1 MRKNRKKAPDTR
13 YEGADSVDSLVFY
26 VAIALLVLIPIAFSP
41 LVYFKYSLPKFVV
54 LLVGSS
60 FLVLFLTIK
69 ASRSPSRVGEHT
81 RLFGS
86 PLVWTV
92 CLYFFV
98 VAASTA
104 FGVSPLASL
113 FGSHFNYM
121 GLLTRVCFLAVLIAL
136 IVGIGASEKR
146 LKATFWAM
154 TSTGG
159 LVAIY
164 AVAQS
169 FGFEPFVPRSLYT
182 FASPDGPVVRVEAT
196 LGHSDYLGHFLLYT
210 TPLAAGLAI
219 GAPGLSR
226 LVAGLSAVLSIVAI
240 VFSGT
245 RGAWLGVIIG
255 MAVFGALELK
265 RGVLGLKLSKHRVLL
280 AAALVSTLLL
290 ISIVVLSPAFRSV
303 THRARALITEGT
315 SSSGRALLW
324 RDSLRMLPSLPL
336 VGSGPEGFRKAFLAF
351 KSRELSRLNPRANNE
366 SSHNAYLDAAV
377 SYGLAAAALYVAIIV
392 STFVLFI
399 RARRRAQTRELRIVV
414 SGLVSSFAAVMVHSI
429 FIFDQIT
436 TGLYFFAY
444 VAVAQAITNVTSGN
458 ERAGSIPKAQASLRS
473 GRHSAATLKA
483 DAPRRLSSAGQMAI
497 AGSCLLVAA
506 SIWYSAGLVR
516 SDIAYR
522 ELLGPTASIDADQVT
537 VFGGRITSSPLP
549 TGAYDFLFARAVDT
563 LVRQLAVASN
573 ATPRLRLSGGDPN
586 ATRSRLLAL
595 GILHGEKSLADTL
608 TPELNY
614 SVLASLALAAGDVDR
629 LSHAASEAVRFDPNN
644 YYARWLLAESY
655 LVRGEREEAARQ
667 AEIALALYPRSP
679 EAASTLARARGT
691 GIVDDSS
698 IAEIMARSRD
708 LGHPPKR
715 SLEEVLELSR
725 KLVREGK
732 LQKART
738 KLLVAIG
745 RASSPCPDCHR
756 ELAIIYEKLGR
767 FTNAVAE
774 WETCIEQSPESS
786 AEEIK
791 AHLAALKRT
800 NGLPE

>member
-1 MRKNRKKAPDTR
+1 MRKNRKKAPDIR
-13 YEGADSVDSLVFY
+13 YEDGYSVDSLVFY
-26 VAIALLVLIPIAFSP
+26 VAIALLVLIPIAFSS

-69 ASRSPSRVGEHT
+69 ASRSASRAGE
-81 RLFGS
+81 RSSLFRS

-121 GLLTRVCFLAVLIAL
+121 GLLTRVCFLVVLIAL

-154 TSTGG
+154 TGTGG
-159 LVAIY
+159 LVATY

-169 FGFEPFVPRSLYT
+169 FGVEPFVPRSLYT

-210 TPLAAGLAI
+210 TPLGAGLAI
-219 GAPGLSR
+219 GAHGLSR
-226 LVAGLSAVLSIVAI
+226 LIAGLSAVLSIVAI

-245 RGAWLGVIIG
+245 RGAWLGIIIG
-255 MAVFGALELK
+255 MAVFVALELK
-265 RGVLGLKLSKHRVLL
+265 RGVLGLKLSKHRVLFT
-280 AAALVSTLLL
+280 AALVSTLLL
-290 ISIVVLSPAFRSV
+290 ISIVILSPAFRSV

-324 RDSLRMLPSLPL
+324 RDSLRMLPSMPL

-377 SYGLAAAALYVAIIV
+377 SYGLAGAALYGAIIV

-399 RARRRAQTRELRIVV
+399 RARRRPQPRELRIVM
-414 SGLVSSFAAVMVHSI
+414 SGLVASFVAVMVHNV
-429 FIFDQIT
+429 FIFDQIS

-444 VAVAQAITNVTSGN
+444 VAVAQAITNVTSGS
-458 ERAGSIPKAQASLRS
+458 ERAGSIPKAQSSSRS
-473 GRHSAATLKA
+473 GRHIALKA
-483 DAPRRLSSAGQMAI
+483 DAPRRLSSAGKTAV

-516 SDIAYR
+516 SDVAHR
-522 ELLGPTASIDADQVT
+522 ELLDSTASIDADQVT
-537 VFGGRITSSPLP
+537 MSGGRITSSPLP

-563 LVRQLAVASN
+563 LVKQLAVGSN

-586 ATRSRLLAL
+586 ATRARLLAL

-629 LSHAASEAVRFDPNN
+629 LRHAASEAVRYDPNN
-644 YYARWLLAESY
+644 YHARWLLAESH
-655 LVRGEREEAARQ
+655 LVQGEREEAARE

-715 SLEEVLELSR
+715 SLEDVLELSR
-725 KLVREGK
+725 ALVRVGK

-791 AHLAALKRT
+791 AHLTALKRT